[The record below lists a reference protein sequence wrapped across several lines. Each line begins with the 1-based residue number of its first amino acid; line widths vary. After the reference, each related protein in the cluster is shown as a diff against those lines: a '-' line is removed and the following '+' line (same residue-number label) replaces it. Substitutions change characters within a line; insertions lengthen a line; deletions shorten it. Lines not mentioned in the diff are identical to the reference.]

1 MKTLVTLVTVF
12 MFSSAWSAYGIEQPN
27 VVFFGGSPTVCLFP
41 TNPPSQLRMQCQDT
55 SIRIIDATRS
65 LQLNCTI
72 KAMDIN
78 YYEQDTPDGKVW
90 PVSNKTAL
98 FKCLKASL
106 AVPGL
111 SQSASYETPRFVI
124 PPSLPAGRFHGPA
137 ILVYDTK
144 TPMVSVCVVASSPTN
159 LELACF
165 VTRTP

>member
-12 MFSSAWSAYGIEQPN
+12 MFSSAWSAYGNEQPN

-41 TNPPSQLRMQCQDT
+41 TNPPAQSRMQCQDT

-90 PVSNKTAL
+90 PISNKTAL

-124 PPSLPAGRFHGPA
+124 PPGLPAGKFHGLA
-137 ILVYDTK
+137 IWLYDTQ
-144 TPMVSVCVVASSPTN
+144 TGMVSFCVVDSFTISR
-159 LELACF
+159 ELACF
-165 VTRTP
+165 ETSP